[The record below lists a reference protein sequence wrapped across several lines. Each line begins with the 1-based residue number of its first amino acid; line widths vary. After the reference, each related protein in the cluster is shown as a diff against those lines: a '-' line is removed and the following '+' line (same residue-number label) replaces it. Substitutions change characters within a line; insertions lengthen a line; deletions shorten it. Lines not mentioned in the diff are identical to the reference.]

1 MISQDTARV
10 ASVDRSSTTGRDPGN
25 ERLILIIDLIFRF
38 AEDAITV
45 LL

>member
-25 ERLILIIDLIFRF
+25 ERIVLIIALMFPF
-38 AEDAITV
+38 AEDAISV